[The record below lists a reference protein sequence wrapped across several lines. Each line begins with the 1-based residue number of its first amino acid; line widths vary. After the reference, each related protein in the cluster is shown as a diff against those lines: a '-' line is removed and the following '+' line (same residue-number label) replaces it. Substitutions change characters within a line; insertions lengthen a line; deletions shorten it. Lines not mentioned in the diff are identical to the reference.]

1 MISPAI
7 TPLGL
12 EIVKEDDDEIVLV
25 RADPRCAICAFS
37 IKDEQIVNRN
47 VRILNLRFLKDLKS
61 NGALYIIKTVISI
74 YAGKNIFK

>member
-1 MISPAI
+1 MISPST

-12 EIVKEDDDEIVLV
+12 EIVKEVDDEVVLV

-37 IKDEQIVNRN
+37 IRDEQIVNRN
-47 VRILNLRFLKDLKS
+47 GKIINLRFLKDLKS
-61 NGALYIIKTVISI
+61 NGVLYIIKTVISI